1 MRDRN
6 IAPERL
12 TFTLVTLFAVV
23 ALSLAVI
30 GLYGV
35 LAYAVA
41 QRRREIGVR
50 MALGAQ
56 QRDVLGLVIG
66 QGMKLV
72 LVGAA
77 LGLFGAFALMRILVR
92 LLFEVKPSDPPTF
105 IAVPLALAIVSFFAC
120 WLPARRAAKID
131 PMDALRYE

>member
-1 MRDRN
+1 MRDN
-6 IAPERL
+6 SIAPQRL
-12 TFTLVTLFAVV
+12 NLTLLAVFAGV
-23 ALSLAVI
+23 ALALAVI

-56 QRDVLGLVIG
+56 RRDVLGLVIG

-77 LGLFGAFALMRILVR
+77 LGLFGAFALMRILAR
-92 LLFEVKPSDPPTF
+92 LLFEVKASDPPTF
-105 IAVPLALAIVSFFAC
+105 IAVP
-120 WLPARRAAKID
+120 
-131 PMDALRYE
+131 